1 MVVNTLS
8 GRGVSSLEQWLP
20 PWLAPGFLRF
30 AMQRRA
36 EVATLEE
43 IRLRAGR
50 PVALYG
56 AGWWGFLSPTGLTSE
71 ARGLRTTSREE
82 IAALVERLAERS
94 LYAREH
100 ELARGFL
107 TLPGGHRA
115 GLAGR
120 AVLVDGRVTTLRDW
134 TGVNLRVA
142 RDVHGAGSAVRQALC
157 AAVPDRPLPS
167 LLLVGPPRSGKTTVL
182 RDLVRQWSEAGW
194 RVVVIDERSEIQGGG
209 FADGFALGSH
219 TDVLDGWPK
228 PEGLNAAVRT
238 MGPDLVVVDEV
249 GGVDDVAALEW
260 ARRSGCAVLATA
272 HAADRAEARRHPVVG
287 AMLRNLVVDA
297 VAELGADV
305 TGAGKLMGLV
315 RV

>member
-1 MVVNTLS
+1 MVNALAS
-8 GRGVSSLEQWLP
+8 RGVSSLEQWLP
-20 PWLAPGFLRF
+20 PWLVPGFLRF
-30 AMQRRA
+30 TTQRRA
-36 EVATLEE
+36 EVGTLEE
-43 IRLRAGR
+43 IRFRAGR

-56 AGWWGFLSPTGLTSE
+56 AGWWGFLSPAGLTVE
-71 ARGLRTTSREE
+71 AAGLRTMSREE

-120 AVLVDGRVTTLRDW
+120 AVLVDGRVSTLRDW

-142 RDVHGAGSAVRQALC
+142 REVHGAGNAVLRALS

-167 LLLVGPPRSGKTTVL
+167 VLLVGPPRSGKTTVL
-182 RDLVRQWSEAGW
+182 RDLVRQWSESGW
-194 RVVVIDERSEIQGGG
+194 RVVVIDERSEIQGGLA
-209 FADGFALGSH
+209 ADGFALGSH

-228 PEGLNAAVRT
+228 PAGLDAAVRT
-238 MGPDLVVVDEV
+238 MGPDVVVVDEV
-249 GGVDDVAALEW
+249 GGADDVAALEW

-297 VAELGADV
+297 VAELGADL
-305 TGAGKLMGLV
+305 TGAGQLMGLV
-315 RV
+315 RL